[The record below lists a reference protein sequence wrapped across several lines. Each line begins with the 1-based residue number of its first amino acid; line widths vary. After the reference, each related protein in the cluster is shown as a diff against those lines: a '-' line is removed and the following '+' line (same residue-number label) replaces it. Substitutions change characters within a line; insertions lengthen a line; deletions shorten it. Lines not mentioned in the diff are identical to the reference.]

1 MKLRAK
7 VFAAAA
13 IALLLVP
20 NVAYADSRGGGD
32 CEQEDDCRDS
42 KREKPKF
49 QTKFFSE

>member
-7 VFAAAA
+7 LFALTAL
-13 IALLLVP
+13 ALLLVP
-20 NVAYADSRGGGD
+20 NVAYADSRNND
-32 CEQEDDCRDS
+32 CDQQEDDCRDS

>member
-7 VFAAAA
+7 LFALTA

-20 NVAYADSRGGGD
+20 NVAYADSRNND
-32 CEQEDDCRDS
+32 CEQEDDCRDDN